1 MSVEPMEFLAEAYA
15 TAKAQGVLD
24 IPTPGEREAVTLR
37 LQFYNLLRKCRRLA
51 ARSAKGELELSP
63 MVEQLVRDAEAVMI
77 ALPADLPGT
86 LRFCRPEYSPTAKV
100 MLGALEGSAAG
111 KAVLERVAKAKAE
124 ARAAAEAEAREIR
137 ESELREIAKLGQ
149 AGPGQGIGGAPTGP
163 EASAAKRKAKYL
175 GEGGA

>member
-1 MSVEPMEFLAEAYA
+1 MPVEPMEFLAEAYA
-15 TAKAQGVLD
+15 TARAQGVLD

-51 ARSAKGELELSP
+51 ARSAKGELEPSSV
-63 MVEQLVRDAEAVMI
+63 VEQLVRDAEVVMI
-77 ALPADLPGT
+77 ALPTDLPGT

-111 KAVLERVAKAKAE
+111 KAVLERVEKAKAE
-124 ARAAAEAEAREIR
+124 ARAAAEAGAREIR

-149 AGPGQGIGGAPTGP
+149 GIGGTPTGP
-163 EASAAKRKAKYL
+163 EASAAERKSKYL
-175 GEGGA
+175 GKGRA

>member
-63 MVEQLVRDAEAVMI
+63 MVEQLVRDAEVVMI

-100 MLGALEGSAAG
+100 MMGALGASEAGREILDRLETRKIEAA
-111 KAVLERVAKAKAE
+111 AQF
-124 ARAAAEAEAREIR
+124 AAEAAAIR
-137 ESELREIAKLGQ
+137 ESELRQL
-149 AGPGQGIGGAPTGP
+149 AGMAEEVKTIP
-163 EASAAKRKAKYL
+163 EAEAAVRSRMAKYL
-175 GEGGA
+175 GEG

>member
-63 MVEQLVRDAEAVMI
+63 MVEQLVRDAEVVMI
-77 ALPADLPGT
+77 ALPTDLPGT

-100 MLGALEGSAAG
+100 MMGALGASEAGREILDRLETRKIEAA
-111 KAVLERVAKAKAE
+111 AQF
-124 ARAAAEAEAREIR
+124 AAEAAAIR
-137 ESELREIAKLGQ
+137 ESELRQLAEM
-149 AGPGQGIGGAPTGP
+149 AGEVKTIP
-163 EASAAKRKAKYL
+163 EAEAAVKSRMAKYL
-175 GEGGA
+175 GEG

>member
-51 ARSAKGELELSP
+51 ARSARGELELSP
-63 MVEQLVRDAEAVMI
+63 MVEQLVRDAEVVMI

-100 MLGALEGSAAG
+100 MMGALGASEAGREILDRLETRKIEAA
-111 KAVLERVAKAKAE
+111 AQF
-124 ARAAAEAEAREIR
+124 AAEAAAIR
-137 ESELREIAKLGQ
+137 ESELRQLAEM
-149 AGPGQGIGGAPTGP
+149 AGEVKTIP
-163 EASAAKRKAKYL
+163 EAEAAVNSRMAKYL
-175 GEGGA
+175 GEG

>member
-24 IPTPGEREAVTLR
+24 IPMPGEREAVTLR

-63 MVEQLVRDAEAVMI
+63 MVEQLVRDAEVVMI
-77 ALPADLPGT
+77 ALPTDLPGT

-111 KAVLERVAKAKAE
+111 KAVLERVEKAKAE

-149 AGPGQGIGGAPTGP
+149 GIGGTPTGP
-163 EASAAKRKAKYL
+163 EASAAAARMTKYL
-175 GEGGA
+175 GKDWG

>member
-63 MVEQLVRDAEAVMI
+63 MVEQLVRDAEVVMI
-77 ALPADLPGT
+77 ALPTDLPGT

-100 MLGALEGSAAG
+100 MMGALEGSAAG
-111 KAVLERVAKAKAE
+111 KAVLERVEKAKTE
-124 ARAAAEAEAREIR
+124 ARAADAEAREIR

-149 AGPGQGIGGAPTGP
+149 GIGGTPTGP
-163 EASAAKRKAKYL
+163 EASAAAARMTKYL
-175 GEGGA
+175 GKDWG